1 MRDGVRRVQLP
12 LLALAAIALAALP
25 YLRHARNRLLSG
37 QPVTLAAAAAAAV
50 TPALALAASLFLL
63 LAPSLRPGSVRAR
76 WAGLLGAGLSL
87 ACCLWLAA
95 GAAEQLAARSN
106 SLSARTSLGAGC
118 WVLIAIILLLA
129 SDTARRLGLSAWRGL
144 AAFVLVVGPVVALLA
159 AGALDPLSL
168 LREYAVQ
175 RGPFQAALQRHVL
188 LVAGALAPALL
199 IGLPLGV
206 AAQRRA
212 SVRRVAMPALNLIQT
227 IPSIALFGLLIG
239 PLSALSAGVPALR
252 ELGISG
258 VGPAPAILA
267 LVLYA
272 LLPIVRN
279 TLEGLDAVPL
289 GVREAARGMGM
300 GPLQR
305 LAMVELPIA
314 VPVIMAGVRIAVVIN
329 IGITAIATYI
339 GAGGLGAFIS
349 RGISQTDSRQLVTG
363 ALAVSLLA
371 IAADYGLLWL
381 QRRLTPRGLRA
392 ARPVVWRHARRTPA

>member
-1 MRDGVRRVQLP
+1 MIPDGVRRVQLP
-12 LLALAAIALAALP
+12 LLALAAVALAALP
-25 YLRHARNRLLSG
+25 YVRHARNRLLSG

-87 ACCLWLAA
+87 ACGLWLAA
-95 GAAEQLAARSN
+95 GTAEQLAARAN
-106 SLSARTSLGAGC
+106 SVSARTSLGAGC
-118 WVLIAIILLLA
+118 WVLIAMVLLLA

-252 ELGISG
+252 QLGISG

-279 TLEGLDAVPL
+279 TLEGLDAVPR

-300 GPLQR
+300 TKRQVFWQVDAW
-305 LAMVELPIA
+305 LAL
-314 VPVIMAGVRIAVVIN
+314 PVILSGLR
-329 IGITAIATYI
+329 ITAVQAVGLAAVSALI
-339 GAGGLGAFIS
+339 GAGGLGAIIFQ
-349 RGISQTDSRQLVTG
+349 GLFANALDLVILG
-363 ALAVSLLA
+363 S
-371 IAADYGLLWL
+371 
-381 QRRLTPRGLRA
+381 
-392 ARPVVWRHARRTPA
+392 RPVVLLAVAVDLAFRLLGDWARLALGLPA